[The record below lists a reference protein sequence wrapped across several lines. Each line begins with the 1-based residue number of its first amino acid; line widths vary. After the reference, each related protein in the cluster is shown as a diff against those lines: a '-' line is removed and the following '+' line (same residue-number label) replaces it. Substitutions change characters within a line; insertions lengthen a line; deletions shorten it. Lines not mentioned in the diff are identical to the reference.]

1 MQLTNIARCSLAF
14 PVDIAHTGSDILPS
28 SPPLILAMP
37 RKSVALLIETS
48 NGYCRGLLEGVIAY
62 MKERANW
69 SVHLEQEHEP
79 GSTPLSWLKSW
90 SGDGIIARIETDGI
104 GKQLKKF
111 GVPIVDL
118 SAARYINGVPWA
130 DTEDRAISRLAV
142 EHFTGLGFKHV
153 AYCGDAGFDWSARRA
168 VHFLTL
174 AKAAGCVV
182 HEHQSVARYDSSF
195 HLATEKRRIMQW
207 LSDLPRP
214 VAIMCCYD
222 FKAQQVLDACHQLNI
237 AVPSEVAVLGVDD
250 DHLVC
255 ELSKPTLSSVMPDTK
270 RTGYEAAS
278 LLDRMMDGEQV
289 NTDQPLITQPLGIR
303 VRESTDT
310 LAIEDE
316 EVAKALQYIRRH
328 ATANIR
334 VTDILRQVS
343 LSRRALERRF
353 KKWIG
358 HTPHE
363 EIQRVRINRIKQLLS
378 ETELSIHEIAER
390 AGFEYHEYMAAAFK
404 RETGVTPTE
413 FRAGN

>member
-1 MQLTNIARCSLAF
+1 M
-14 PVDIAHTGSDILPS
+14 H
-28 SPPLILAMP
+28 

-90 SGDGIIARIETDGI
+90 SGDGIIARIETDSI

-111 GVPIVDL
+111 RVPIVDL
-118 SAARYINGVPWA
+118 SSARYVDGVPWA
-130 DTEDRAISRLAV
+130 DTEDRAISKLAV
-142 EHFTGLGFKHV
+142 EHFAGLGFKHV
-153 AYCGDAGFDWSARRA
+153 AYCGDAGFEWSSRRY
-168 VHFLTL
+168 VHFRAL
-174 AKAAGCVV
+174 AEAIGCVV
-182 HEHQSVARYDSSF
+182 HEHQSVARYDSDF
-195 HLATEKRRIMQW
+195 NLATEKRRIMKW
-207 LSDLPRP
+207 LQALPRP
-214 VAIMCCYD
+214 VGIMCCYD
-222 FKAQQVLDACHQLNI
+222 FKAQQVLDACRQLNI
-237 AVPSEVAVLGVDD
+237 AVPAEVAVLGVDD
-250 DHLVC
+250 DPLIC
-255 ELSKPTLSSVMPDTK
+255 ELSEPTLSSVIPDTK
-270 RTGYEAAS
+270 RTGYEAAG
-278 LLDRMMDGEQV
+278 LLDRMMSGERV
-289 NTDQPLITQPLGIR
+289 ATEQPMLTQPLGIR
-303 VRESTDT
+303 IRQSTDT

-343 LSRRALERRF
+343 LSRRALEHRF

-363 EIQRVRINRIKQLLS
+363 EIQRVRINRIKELLS
-378 ETELSIHEIAER
+378 ETELTIHEIAER

-404 RETGVTPTE
+404 RETGMTPTQ
-413 FRAGN
+413 FRARD

>member
-1 MQLTNIARCSLAF
+1 MQDLIGLQGVLFISLLWQKPPAASF
-14 PVDIAHTGSDILPS
+14 MSINRSHATIPNSILR
-28 SPPLILAMP
+28 L
-37 RKSVALLIETS
+37 RSVVS
-48 NGYCRGLLEGVIAY
+48 C
-62 MKERANW
+62 
-69 SVHLEQEHEP
+69 
-79 GSTPLSWLKSW
+79 
-90 SGDGIIARIETDGI
+90 
-104 GKQLKKF
+104 
-111 GVPIVDL
+111 
-118 SAARYINGVPWA
+118 
-130 DTEDRAISRLAV
+130 
-142 EHFTGLGFKHV
+142 
-153 AYCGDAGFDWSARRA
+153 
-168 VHFLTL
+168 
-174 AKAAGCVV
+174 
-182 HEHQSVARYDSSF
+182 
-195 HLATEKRRIMQW
+195 
-207 LSDLPRP
+207 
-214 VAIMCCYD
+214 
-222 FKAQQVLDACHQLNI
+222 
-237 AVPSEVAVLGVDD
+237 EVAVLGVDD

>member
-1 MQLTNIARCSLAF
+1 M
-14 PVDIAHTGSDILPS
+14 H
-28 SPPLILAMP
+28 

-62 MKERANW
+62 IKEGANW

-90 SGDGIIARIETDGI
+90 SGDGIIARIETDSI

-118 SAARYINGVPWA
+118 SSARYVDGVPWA
-130 DTEDRAISRLAV
+130 DTEDKAISKLAV
-142 EHFTGLGFKHV
+142 EHFAGLGFKQV
-153 AYCGDAGFDWSARRA
+153 AYCGDAGFEWSSRRCI
-168 VHFLTL
+168 HFLAL
-174 AKAAGCVV
+174 AEAAGCVV
-182 HEHQSVARYDSSF
+182 HEHQSVARYNSDF
-195 HLATEKRRIMQW
+195 NLATEKRRIMEW
-207 LSDLPRP
+207 LRELPRP
-214 VAIMCCYD
+214 VGIMCCYD
-222 FKAQQVLDACHQLNI
+222 FKAQQVLDACRQLNI
-237 AVPSEVAVLGVDD
+237 AVPAEVAVLGVDD
-250 DHLVC
+250 DQLIC
-255 ELSKPTLSSVMPDTK
+255 ELSEPTLSSVIPDTK
-270 RTGYEAAS
+270 RTGYEAAG
-278 LLDRMMDGEQV
+278 LLDRMMSGERV
-289 NTDQPLITQPLGIR
+289 ATEQPMLTQPLGIR
-303 VRESTDT
+303 IRQSTDT

-343 LSRRALERRF
+343 LSRRALEHRF

-363 EIQRVRINRIKQLLS
+363 EIQRVRINRIKELLS
-378 ETELSIHEIAER
+378 ETGLSIHEIAER

-404 RETGVTPTE
+404 RETGMTPTE
-413 FRAGN
+413 YRAGV